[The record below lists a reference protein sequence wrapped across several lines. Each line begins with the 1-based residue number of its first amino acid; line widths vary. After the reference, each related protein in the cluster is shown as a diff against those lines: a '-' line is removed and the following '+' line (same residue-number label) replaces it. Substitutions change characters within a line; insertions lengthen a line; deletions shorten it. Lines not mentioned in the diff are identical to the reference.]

1 MGQWI
6 LEDVMSCR
14 KIIRKIL
21 FYNQIQLKQLSKMLN
36 KYENYS
42 ARLLND
48 KGKSDIS
55 IGVAREICNVIGY
68 DFKIEDL
75 TEGEEFSLIYR

>member
-1 MGQWI
+1 
-6 LEDVMSCR
+6 
-14 KIIRKIL
+14 
-21 FYNQIQLKQLSKMLN
+21 MLN

-55 IGVAREICNVIGY
+55 IGVVREMCNVIGY

-75 TEGEEFSLIYR
+75 TDGEEFSLIYR